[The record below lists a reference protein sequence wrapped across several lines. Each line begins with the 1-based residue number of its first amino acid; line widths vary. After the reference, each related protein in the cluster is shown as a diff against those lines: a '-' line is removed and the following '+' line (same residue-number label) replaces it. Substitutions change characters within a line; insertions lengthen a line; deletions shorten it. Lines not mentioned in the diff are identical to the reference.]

1 MMGST
6 GMDKLHMV
14 TFILLAIGGLNW
26 GLYALA
32 GWDISA
38 YLPGGM
44 TGAVA
49 KTVYILVGLSA
60 IYELAAHKKNCKAC
74 ERMMGKGMASG
85 MQSGTGMGK

>member
-1 MMGST
+1 MMSGT

-26 GLYALA
+26 GLWALT
-32 GWDISA
+32 GYDIGS

-44 TGAVA
+44 SGTVA

-60 IYELAAHKKNCKAC
+60 VYEIVVHKKNCKAC
-74 ERMMGKGMASG
+74 ERMKGMGGSG
-85 MQSGTGMGK
+85 MQSGMGMGK